1 MARGA
6 WWSTVH
12 GVEKSRSTEWLTL
25 LLFQGI
31 NYMKGAGRLLK
42 YDDLKIINYFCLPL
56 HIAVNFYNAERFLI
70 SSQFYREVIEDRSC
84 LAALFFLYSF
94 KNIFSSPI
102 FLSLYE
108 SDMFTYWYWY
118 LLWYQYFPKK
128 IFFFHSLA
136 PCLEASKTTPKF
148 DDSWTGLTAL
158 SILSHFWF

>member
-6 WWSTVH
+6 WRSTVH
-12 GVEKSRSTEWLTL
+12 GVEKSQSTEWLTL
-25 LLFQGI
+25 SPFQGI

-42 YDDLKIINYFCLPL
+42 YDDLKIISYSTANFCHPL
-56 HIAVNFYNAERFLI
+56 HIAVNLYSAERFLI

-108 SDMFTYWYWY
+108 SDMFT
-118 LLWYQYFPKK
+118 
-128 IFFFHSLA
+128 
-136 PCLEASKTTPKF
+136 
-148 DDSWTGLTAL
+148 D
-158 SILSHFWF
+158 